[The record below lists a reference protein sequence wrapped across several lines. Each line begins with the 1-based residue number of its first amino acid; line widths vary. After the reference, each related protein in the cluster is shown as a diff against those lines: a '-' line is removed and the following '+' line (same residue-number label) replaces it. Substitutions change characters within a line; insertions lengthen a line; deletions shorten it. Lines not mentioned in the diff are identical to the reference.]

1 MKKKRR
7 MMLCGI
13 MILIMALAMAMPV
26 SVSAEV
32 DDNDVARIGD
42 QGYDT
47 LSAAVA
53 SVAEGGEAEITLL
66 KTVTGASTVRISEGK
81 DITIDLNGNDI
92 GFSENQRFNV
102 IGGKLTLTGTGTV
115 REESPYYAPVMMA
128 GSAEDVADYSV
139 VNVGEGVTLTGW
151 AGLFINQ
158 NNGSDYGIV
167 ANVYGTLNSV
177 RDTTGADGHALYI
190 NGQIKV
196 TEDNVPKITLEGAT
210 LNAEAGTGMYLAGY
224 AETVINDSTI
234 TSSAEGG
241 TGIEIRA
248 GKISITDST
257 VSGGMGEP
265 ETDPNGNGVTSINT
279 ALSVAQHTTKLPIEV
294 TVTNSSFNGG
304 AAFSQQNPQNNGEE
318 DIEKV
323 SLDLQSGNFNGQ
335 VYSENKTDFISSG
348 TFSDPVNA
356 DYIKDS
362 MIEISFKSGET
373 TRYHVGN
380 QEQIN
385 EIVKDAAS
393 GDKIEV
399 IQGDVDL
406 TVPAGGVE
414 ISNSG
419 SGTVTVNDEPVT
431 DDIVITEEPEP
442 TTPTDPTEPG
452 NTDPTGNTAAGSGVT
467 ATGDDTNLTLM
478 FVIMGLAAAAAAGTV
493 VYGRRKRSS

>member
-47 LSAAVA
+47 LSDAVA
-53 SVAEGGEAEITLL
+53 SVAEGEEAEITLL
-66 KTVTGASTVRISEGK
+66 KTVTGASTVRISDGK

-92 GFSENQRFNV
+92 GFSKDQRFNV

-115 REESPYYAPVMMA
+115 SEESPYYAPVMMA
-128 GSAEDVADYSV
+128 GSAKDVADYSV

-196 TEDNVPKITLEGAT
+196 TEGNVPKITLEGAT

-248 GKISITDST
+248 GKISITDSA

-348 TFSDPVNA
+348 TFSDLSL
-356 DYIKDS
+356 IH
-362 MIEISFKSGET
+362 I
-373 TRYHVGN
+373 
-380 QEQIN
+380 
-385 EIVKDAAS
+385 
-393 GDKIEV
+393 
-399 IQGDVDL
+399 
-406 TVPAGGVE
+406 
-414 ISNSG
+414 
-419 SGTVTVNDEPVT
+419 
-431 DDIVITEEPEP
+431 
-442 TTPTDPTEPG
+442 
-452 NTDPTGNTAAGSGVT
+452 
-467 ATGDDTNLTLM
+467 
-478 FVIMGLAAAAAAGTV
+478 
-493 VYGRRKRSS
+493 

>member
-47 LSAAVA
+47 LSDAVA
-53 SVAEGGEAEITLL
+53 SVTKGEEAEITLL
-66 KTVTGASTVRISEGK
+66 KTVTGASTVRISDGK

-92 GFSENQRFNV
+92 GFSKDQRFNV

-128 GSAEDVADYSV
+128 GSENDVADYSV
-139 VNVGEGVTLTGW
+139 VNVGKGVMLTGW
-151 AGLFINQ
+151 AGLFITQ
-158 NNGSDYGIV
+158 NNGGDYGIV

-196 TEDNVPKITLEGAT
+196 TEGNVPKITLEGAT

-279 ALSVAQHTTKLPIEV
+279 AFSVAQHTTKLPIEV
-294 TVTNSSFNGG
+294 TVTNSSFNGS

-323 SLDLQSGNFNGQ
+323 SLDLQSGDFNGQ

-373 TRYHVGN
+373 MRYHVGN

-406 TVPAGGVE
+406 TVPVGGVE

-419 SGTVTVNDEPVT
+419 SGAVTVNDEPVT

-442 TTPTDPTEPG
+442 TDPTKPG
-452 NTDPTGNTAAGSGVT
+452 NTDPTGNTAAGSGAT

-493 VYGRRKRSS
+493 IYGRRKKSN

>member
-53 SVAEGGEAEITLL
+53 SVTEGGEAEITLL

-196 TEDNVPKITLEGAT
+196 TEGNVPKITLEEAT
-210 LNAEAGTGMYLAGY
+210 LNAE
-224 AETVINDSTI
+224 
-234 TSSAEGG
+234 
-241 TGIEIRA
+241 
-248 GKISITDST
+248 
-257 VSGGMGEP
+257 
-265 ETDPNGNGVTSINT
+265 
-279 ALSVAQHTTKLPIEV
+279 
-294 TVTNSSFNGG
+294 
-304 AAFSQQNPQNNGEE
+304 
-318 DIEKV
+318 
-323 SLDLQSGNFNGQ
+323 
-335 VYSENKTDFISSG
+335 
-348 TFSDPVNA
+348 
-356 DYIKDS
+356 
-362 MIEISFKSGET
+362 
-373 TRYHVGN
+373 
-380 QEQIN
+380 
-385 EIVKDAAS
+385 S
-393 GDKIEV
+393 GDW
-399 IQGDVDL
+399 DVSR
-406 TVPAGGVE
+406 G
-414 ISNSG
+414 IC
-419 SGTVTVNDEPVT
+419 
-431 DDIVITEEPEP
+431 
-442 TTPTDPTEPG
+442 G
-452 NTDPTGNTAAGSGVT
+452 NCHQ
-467 ATGDDTNLTLM
+467 
-478 FVIMGLAAAAAAGTV
+478 
-493 VYGRRKRSS
+493 